1 LLAHA
6 FLPGGTG
13 IFRRS
18 DQFRAAFEAA
28 WQRIAVPVTALG
40 TFHVSENLRTVQK
53 DIKTNR

>member
-1 LLAHA
+1 M
-6 FLPGGTG
+6 G